1 MKSSILIAG
10 MSVVLSG
17 CLQTRAEL
25 RGEQNTNSGLQEQ
38 TRSQQVAQQSGPQS
52 SASSAAS
59 TGAAVVSKPVPAA
72 TRFDEIEEQMR
83 QLSGRVD
90 VVENQLAQLN
100 AAAAND
106 KGSGQNE
113 KKALED
119 RLMIYEEA
127 IKKLEAQVQA
137 LEESRKSPV
146 ANANHAGAG
155 AGKSSAAA
163 AAAAIHADGEAH
175 FKAKKWKDAIVSFSN
190 YRDQYPKGKLYA
202 DATYKIGVCFQELG
216 MRDQAKPF
224 LEEVIAK
231 YPGTKEAQKASYRL
245 KATK

>member
-1 MKSSILIAG
+1 MKSSIFVVG
-10 MSVVLSG
+10 MSVILAG

-38 TRSQQVAQQSGPQS
+38 TRSQQEQVRSQPVAQNTS
-52 SASSAAS
+52 SAPSAAV
-59 TGAAVVSKPVPAA
+59 APMASKPMPTA
-72 TRFDEIEEQMR
+72 TRLEEIEEQMR

-90 VVENQLAQLN
+90 VVENNLGQLN

-106 KGSGQNE
+106 KGSGVSE
-113 KKALED
+113 KKVLED

-137 LEESRKSPV
+137 LEESRKGPSTNL
-146 ANANHAGAG
+146 AAGG
-155 AGKSSAAA
+155 GGKSSASAGAA
-163 AAAAIHADGEAH
+163 LHADGEAH

-224 LEEVIAK
+224 LEEVTGK
-231 YPGTKEAQKASYRL
+231 FPGTKEAKKASYRL
-245 KATK
+245 KSTK